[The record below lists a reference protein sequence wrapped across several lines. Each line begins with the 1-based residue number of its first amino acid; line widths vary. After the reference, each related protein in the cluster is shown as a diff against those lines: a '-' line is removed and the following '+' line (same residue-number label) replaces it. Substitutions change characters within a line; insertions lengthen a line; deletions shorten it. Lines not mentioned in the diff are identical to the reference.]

1 MRCALPILVGL
12 LTFATPLA
20 GQTRPGHVYDLS
32 YFQALPGK
40 GDAYNKGLSE
50 VSFQVLDEMVKR
62 KTLVSYVALNQVSG
76 TGEYSHVF
84 LLEFSD
90 WAAFGAFPARRNA
103 TAQAQFHKSWSEAIA
118 GYSDLRRFIRSETYV
133 PAGQAP

>member
-12 LTFATPLA
+12 LTFATPLGA
-20 GQTRPGHVYDLS
+20 QTRPGHVYDLS

-90 WAAFGAFPARRNA
+90 WAALGRSEERRTEA
-103 TAQAQFHKSWSEAIA
+103 AQAQ
-118 GYSDLRRFIRSETYV
+118 
-133 PAGQAP
+133 

>member
-40 GDAYNKGLSE
+40 GDAYNKGLAE

-62 KTLVSYVALNQVSG
+62 KTIVSYTALNQVSG

-84 LLEFSD
+84 ILEFSD
-90 WAAFGAFPARRNA
+90 WAAYGAGN
-103 TAQAQFHKSWSEAIA
+103 
-118 GYSDLRRFIRSETYV
+118 LRSEEHTSELQSPYDLV
-133 PAGQAP
+133 CRLLLEKKKEKL

>member
-1 MRCALPILVGL
+1 MRCNLPVLIGL
-12 LTFATPLA
+12 LTVVTPLGA
-20 GQTRPGHVYDLS
+20 QTRPGHVYDLS

-90 WAAFGAFPARRNA
+90 WAAFGA
-103 TAQAQFHKSWSEAIA
+103 
-118 GYSDLRRFIRSETYV
+118 RSEEHTSELQSPDHLV
-133 PAGQAP
+133 CRLLLEK

>member
-1 MRCALPILVGL
+1 
-12 LTFATPLA
+12 
-20 GQTRPGHVYDLS
+20 
-32 YFQALPGK
+32 
-40 GDAYNKGLSE
+40 
-50 VSFQVLDEMVKR
+50 MVKR

-90 WAAFGAFPARRNA
+90 WAAFGAFPARRNEA
-103 TAQAQFHKSWSEAIA
+103 AQALFHKSWSEAIA

-133 PAGQAP
+133 PAGQP